1 MKKRKSNIY
10 DESYNNL
17 IIRFKKNKLSKKLIT
32 NKKVLDFGC
41 YNGN

>member
-17 IIRFKKNKLSKKLIT
+17 IIRFKKNKLSKKLIK